1 MGVISMRE
9 FNANI
14 SRAFSRVDA
23 GEEVIVTRQ
32 GKKPIR
38 LLPADLS
45 EKEERREKA
54 LKTLRELLDEGLNIG
69 GPATYEERT
78 GIDRLIR

>member
-1 MGVISMRE
+1 MGIISMRE

-14 SRAFSRVDA
+14 SRVFARVDA

-38 LLPADLS
+38 LAAAELPD
-45 EKEERREKA
+45 EEVQKSRDIAR
-54 LKTLRELLDEGLNIG
+54 LRELMQAGLG
-69 GPATYEERT
+69 FDGPATYEERT
-78 GIDRLIR
+78 GIDRLL